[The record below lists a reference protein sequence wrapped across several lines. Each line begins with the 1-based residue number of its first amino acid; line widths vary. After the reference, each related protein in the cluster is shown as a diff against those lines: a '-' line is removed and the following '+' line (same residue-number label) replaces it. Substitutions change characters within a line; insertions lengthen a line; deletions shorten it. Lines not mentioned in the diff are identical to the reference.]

1 MATAAAV
8 AGLGLGLAPVTA
20 LAAPSLDEARTNM
33 ESLGS
38 ALKSSQS
45 TLSQAADDYEAT
57 QASIDQT
64 QHDIDDTQ
72 VRLDQARSQLGGT
85 MRTNYKGNT
94 TRTLLELVMGSSSPE
109 ELVDNLYYADKV
121 NSAYA
126 SQIQVVNDLSR
137 ELNDKMAE
145 LKVEQAKQQD
155 AMDSAPQEVD
165 AYQQKLGEAT
175 SYYQSLSAEVQAQLA
190 AEAAAS
196 GGQVDSRG
204 VVSDDLANAVST
216 VQASTGAAGSATSS
230 DDGGAQAGAVAA
242 EPSGGSGSGPES
254 VSDGGSDDSTDG
266 GSAGGAEAPST
277 NGGSDNRADEGGS
290 NEGGSNGGGSNGGGS
305 DKPASGGGSST
316 GSSSTGGASGG
327 GLSTAYSMIGVP
339 YVWGGTSAS
348 GVDCSGLVCYSYGYK
363 RGRTTYDMID
373 SLQATGDWKT
383 SMSELSVGD
392 LVFPS
397 SGHVGIYI
405 GNGQMIHAPSPGRT
419 VCIASVYSFIG
430 GGTY

>member
-155 AMDSAPQEVD
+155 AMDSAQQEVD

-216 VQASTGAAGSATSS
+216 VQASTGASGATGSTAASG
-230 DDGGAQAGAVAA
+230 DAGAQAGDGGSQ
-242 EPSGGSGSGPES
+242 PSGGSAAGSDSASET
-254 VSDGGSDDSTDG
+254 VSGGGSDDA
-266 GSAGGAEAPST
+266 AGDPESPSS
-277 NGGSDNRADEGGS
+277 NGGSDNRAP
-290 NEGGSNGGGSNGGGS
+290 EGGSNGGGSNGGGS
-305 DKPASGGGSST
+305 SDDGSSKGT
-316 GSSSTGGASGG
+316 SSSTGGASGG

-363 RGRTTYDMID
+363 RGRTTYDMIG

>member
-8 AGLGLGLAPVTA
+8 AGLGLGLVPVTA

-45 TLSQAADDYEAT
+45 ALSQAADDYEAT

-94 TRTLLELVMGSSSPE
+94 TRTSLELVMGSSSPE

-145 LKVEQAKQQD
+145 LKVEQARQQD
-155 AMDSAPQEVD
+155 AMDSAQQEVD

-196 GGQVDSRG
+196 GGQADSRG

-216 VQASTGAAGSATSS
+216 VQASTGATGSTAASG
-230 DDGGAQAGAVAA
+230 DAGAQAGGDGSQ
-242 EPSGGSGSGPES
+242 PSGGSAGASDTASES
-254 VSDGGSDDSTDG
+254 VSGGGSDDA
-266 GSAGGAEAPST
+266 AGDPESPSS
-277 NGGSDNRADEGGS
+277 NGGSDNRAP
-290 NEGGSNGGGSNGGGS
+290 EGGSNGGGSS
-305 DKPASGGGSST
+305 DDGSSK

-363 RGRTTYDMID
+363 RGRTTYDMIG

-419 VCIASVYSFIG
+419 VCITTVYSFIG

>member
-20 LAAPSLDEARTNM
+20 LAAPSLEEARTNM

-155 AMDSAPQEVD
+155 AMDSAQQEVD

-216 VQASTGAAGSATSS
+216 VQASTGASGATGSTAASG
-230 DDGGAQAGAVAA
+230 DAGAQAGAGAA
-242 EPSGGSGSGPES
+242 EHAGGSGSGSES
-254 VSDGGSDDSTDG
+254 VSDGGSDDSA
-266 GSAGGAEAPST
+266 AGGAEASST
-277 NGGSDNRADEGGS
+277 NGGSDNGAS
-290 NEGGSNGGGSNGGGS
+290 EGGSNGGGSDKPAFGGGS

-363 RGRTTYDMID
+363 RGRTTYDMIG

>member
-155 AMDSAPQEVD
+155 AMDSAQQEVD

-216 VQASTGAAGSATSS
+216 VQASTGASGATGSTAASG
-230 DDGGAQAGAVAA
+230 DAGAQAGAGAA
-242 EPSGGSGSGPES
+242 EHAGGSGSGSES
-254 VSDGGSDDSTDG
+254 VSDGGSDDSA
-266 GSAGGAEAPST
+266 AGGAEASST
-277 NGGSDNRADEGGS
+277 NGGSDNGAS
-290 NEGGSNGGGSNGGGS
+290 EGGSNGGGSDKPAFGGGS

-363 RGRTTYDMID
+363 RGRTTYDMIG

>member
-20 LAAPSLDEARTNM
+20 LAAPSLEEARTNM

-155 AMDSAPQEVD
+155 AMDSAQQEVD

-216 VQASTGAAGSATSS
+216 VQASTGASGATGSTAASG
-230 DDGGAQAGAVAA
+230 DAGAQAG
-242 EPSGGSGSGPES
+242 
-254 VSDGGSDDSTDG
+254 DGGSQPSG
-266 GSAGGAEAPST
+266 GSAGGSDSASETVSGGGSDDAAGDPESPSS
-277 NGGSDNRADEGGS
+277 NGGSDNRAP
-290 NEGGSNGGGSNGGGS
+290 EGGSNGGGSS
-305 DKPASGGGSST
+305 DDGSSKGT
-316 GSSSTGGASGG
+316 SSSTGGASGG

-363 RGRTTYDMID
+363 RGRTTYDMIG

>member
-20 LAAPSLDEARTNM
+20 LAAPSLDEARANM

-64 QHDIDDTQ
+64 QNDIDDTQ
-72 VRLDQARSQLGGT
+72 VRLDQARAQLGST

-155 AMDSAPQEVD
+155 AMDSAQQEVD

-216 VQASTGAAGSATSS
+216 VQASTGASGTTGSTAASG
-230 DDGGAQAGAVAA
+230 DAGAQAG
-242 EPSGGSGSGPES
+242 
-254 VSDGGSDDSTDG
+254 DGGSQPSG
-266 GSAGGAEAPST
+266 GSAGGSDSASETVSGGGSDDAAGDPESPSS
-277 NGGSDNRADEGGS
+277 NGGSDNRAP
-290 NEGGSNGGGSNGGGS
+290 EGGSNGGGSNGGGS
-305 DKPASGGGSST
+305 SDDGSSKGT
-316 GSSSTGGASGG
+316 SSSTGGASGG

-363 RGRTTYDMID
+363 RGRTTYDMIA

>member
-1 MATAAAV
+1 MLRRRIATVATAAAV

-20 LAAPSLDEARTNM
+20 LAAPSLDEARANM

-64 QHDIDDTQ
+64 QNDIDDTQ
-72 VRLDQARSQLGGT
+72 VRLDQARAQLGST

-155 AMDSAPQEVD
+155 AMDSAQQEVD
-165 AYQQKLGEAT
+165 AYQQKLSEAT

-216 VQASTGAAGSATSS
+216 VQASTGATGSTAASG
-230 DDGGAQAGAVAA
+230 DAGAQAGDGGSQ
-242 EPSGGSGSGPES
+242 PSGGSAGGSDTASES
-254 VSDGGSDDSTDG
+254 VSGGGSDDS
-266 GSAGGAEAPST
+266 AGDPESPSS
-277 NGGSDNRADEGGS
+277 NGGSDNRAP
-290 NEGGSNGGGSNGGGS
+290 EGGSNGGGSS
-305 DKPASGGGSST
+305 DDGSSKGT
-316 GSSSTGGASGG
+316 SSSTGGASGG

-363 RGRTTYDMID
+363 RGRTTYDMIG

>member
-155 AMDSAPQEVD
+155 AMDSAQQEVD

>member
-155 AMDSAPQEVD
+155 AMDSAQQEVD

-216 VQASTGAAGSATSS
+216 VQASTGASGATGSTAASG
-230 DDGGAQAGAVAA
+230 DAGAQAGDGGSQ
-242 EPSGGSGSGPES
+242 PSGGS
-254 VSDGGSDDSTDG
+254 
-266 GSAGGAEAPST
+266 A
-277 NGGSDNRADEGGS
+277 GGSDNRAP
-290 NEGGSNGGGSNGGGS
+290 EGGSNGGGSNGGGS
-305 DKPASGGGSST
+305 SDDGSSKGT
-316 GSSSTGGASGG
+316 SSSTGGASGG

-363 RGRTTYDMID
+363 RGRTTYDMIG

>member
-72 VRLDQARSQLGGT
+72 VRLDQARSQLGST

-155 AMDSAPQEVD
+155 AMDSAQQEVD

-216 VQASTGAAGSATSS
+216 VQASTGASGATGSTAASG
-230 DDGGAQAGAVAA
+230 DAGAQAG
-242 EPSGGSGSGPES
+242 
-254 VSDGGSDDSTDG
+254 DGGSQPSG
-266 GSAGGAEAPST
+266 GSAGGSDSASETVSGGGSDAAARDPESPST
-277 NGGSDNRADEGGS
+277 NGGSDNSAP
-290 NEGGSNGGGSNGGGS
+290 EGGSNGGGSNGGGS
-305 DKPASGGGSST
+305 SDDGSSKGT
-316 GSSSTGGASGG
+316 SSSTGGASGG

-363 RGRTTYDMID
+363 RGRTTYDMIG

>member
-155 AMDSAPQEVD
+155 AMDSAQQEVD

-175 SYYQSLSAEVQAQLA
+175 SYYQSLSAEARRSSPPRRRRL
-190 AEAAAS
+190 EA
-196 GGQVDSRG
+196 RW
-204 VVSDDLANAVST
+204 T
-216 VQASTGAAGSATSS
+216 
-230 DDGGAQAGAVAA
+230 
-242 EPSGGSGSGPES
+242 P
-254 VSDGGSDDSTDG
+254 
-266 GSAGGAEAPST
+266 
-277 NGGSDNRADEGGS
+277 
-290 NEGGSNGGGSNGGGS
+290 
-305 DKPASGGGSST
+305 
-316 GSSSTGGASGG
+316 GAS
-327 GLSTAYSMIGVP
+327 
-339 YVWGGTSAS
+339 
-348 GVDCSGLVCYSYGYK
+348 
-363 RGRTTYDMID
+363 
-373 SLQATGDWKT
+373 
-383 SMSELSVGD
+383 
-392 LVFPS
+392 
-397 SGHVGIYI
+397 
-405 GNGQMIHAPSPGRT
+405 
-419 VCIASVYSFIG
+419 
-430 GGTY
+430 